1 MNDEAAPGD
10 VLRALC
16 PTISV
21 GLLTADLL
29 SLGSELKVLEDAG
42 VKVVHV
48 DVMDGCFTPMMTVG
62 PPFVKALRRT
72 PLLKDVHL
80 MIRDPLEKVADYVA
94 AGADIIT
101 VHQESSIHVH
111 RVLQSLGQMRHA
123 TDPSRRIVRG
133 IALNPGT
140 PVSALEPLLPE
151 AEMVVLLA
159 VNPGWGG
166 QAFIPATLDRLRQ
179 VRELAARLGRD
190 GLTVCIDGGVT
201 RVNAAA
207 IARAGADL
215 AVTGSAV
222 FDGRQAAENARA
234 MLAAVGAGIP
244 GRDTVAEP

>member
-1 MNDEAAPGD
+1 MTGTPAA
-10 VLRALC
+10 ALSAAC

-21 GLLTADLL
+21 GLLTSDLL

-80 MIRDPLEKVADYVA
+80 MIRDPLEKVGEYVA
-94 AGADIIT
+94 AGADIVT
-101 VHQESSIHVH
+101 VHVESSIHVH
-111 RVLQSLGQMRHA
+111 RVLQSLGQMPHA
-123 TDPSRRIVRG
+123 ANPSRRVVRG

-140 PVSALEPLLPE
+140 PVSSIEPLLPE

-166 QAFIPATLDRLRQ
+166 QAFIPATLDRVRQ
-179 VRELAARLGRD
+179 VRDLAAGSGRE
-190 GLTVCIDGGVT
+190 GLIVCVDGGVT
-201 RVNAAA
+201 RANAAE
-207 IARAGADL
+207 IAKAGADL
-215 AVTGSAV
+215 LVTGSAV
-222 FDGRQAAENARA
+222 FDGRHAAENARA
-234 MLAAVGAGIP
+234 MLAAVGAQ
-244 GRDTVAEP
+244 